1 VERFCSIKVF
11 PPYITR
17 DAHEAK
23 YLRRA
28 DSDVHLYI
36 PPAVA
41 RALHNPSIPL
51 TWVEGEKKALKGT
64 QEGLSCI
71 GLGGLWNFPMDGKPL
86 PDLDAIAY
94 AHR

>member
-1 VERFCSIKVF
+1 MHTKRNISGAPIATSISIF
-11 PPYITR
+11 RQP
-17 DAHEAK
+17 
-23 YLRRA
+23 
-28 DSDVHLYI
+28 S
-36 PPAVA
+36 